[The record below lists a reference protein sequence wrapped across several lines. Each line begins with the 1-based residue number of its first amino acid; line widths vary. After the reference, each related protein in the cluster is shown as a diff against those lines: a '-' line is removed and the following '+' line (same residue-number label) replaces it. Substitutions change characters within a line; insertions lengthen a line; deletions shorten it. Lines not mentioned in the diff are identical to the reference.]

1 MADNYNARTTSF
13 AFNDGPSSSN
23 GNGGDQYFHSSSTP
37 ADTNSSGSS
46 ANSFANAGNNSSS
59 SFSTAGSGGSGGGG
73 SGGKE
78 EALHFDV
85 MSWYP
90 KYQSCQRYF
99 LEVAQ
104 HSYPCQALAA
114 FINIKLPFQRA
125 PVMQGAVPIQPH
137 MPSSSRPPQYRNTG
151 GFPIHPTISQFGWV
165 SLHPYMRRLV
175 ATGFDVAAIL
185 HGWFGDDWED
195 GVGPLHEQE
204 RRNYMFAAKS
214 GGWKSVKKQYDEVI
228 DEAVPYLIPLSKVQ
242 NAEIE
247 GAESLWSRWLAMED
261 WMLGAR
267 APAGDMGDEH

>member
-1 MADNYNARTTSF
+1 MADNYNARTASF
-13 AFNDGPSSSN
+13 AFNGPSSSN
-23 GNGGDQYFHSSSTP
+23 GSGGSQYFHSSSTP
-37 ADTNSSGSS
+37 TGTNSSGSTT
-46 ANSFANAGNNSSS
+46 NSFSNAGSNS
-59 SFSTAGSGGSGGGG
+59 GSGPSPTGSGGGG
-73 SGGKE
+73 GGGPGGKE
-78 EALHFDV
+78 EALQFDV
-85 MSWYP
+85 IHWYP

-151 GFPIHPTISQFGWV
+151 SFPTHPTISQFGWV

-175 ATGFDVAAIL
+175 ATGFDAAAIL
-185 HGWFGDDWED
+185 HGWFGDDWES

-214 GGWKSVKKQYDEVI
+214 GGWKSVKKQYDEII
-228 DEAVPYLIPLSKVQ
+228 DEAVPYLIPLSAVE

-261 WMLGAR
+261 WMLGSR
-267 APAGDMGDEH
+267 APAGDMQDEQ